1 MASIDDIKAL
11 RDRTGISVMQCRKA
25 LEEAGDDM
33 EKAVIILQRK
43 SKEAADKKA
52 DRAIGAGTVGSY
64 VHAGGAVGVLVELAC
79 ETDFVARNDEFVE
92 LASNLAMH
100 VAAMAPSYLSM
111 DDVTEE
117 ELSRVRGI
125 LEAEVAEE
133 GDKPAEMKE
142 KILEGK
148 IKSYFKE
155 KVLLDQPYIL
165 ENSKTVA
172 QVIKEAIQKFG
183 ENTRISRYSRF
194 AIGE

>member
-1 MASIDDIKAL
+1 MPSIDDIKAL

-33 EKAVIILQRK
+33 EKAVVILQRK

-52 DRAIGAGTVGSY
+52 DREIGAGTVGSY
-64 VHAGGAVGVLVELAC
+64 IHAGGSVGALVELAC

-92 LASNLAMH
+92 LANDLAMH
-100 VAAMAPSYLSM
+100 VAAMSPVYLAM
-111 DDVTEE
+111 DDVNDEE
-117 ELSRVRGI
+117 MKRVRGI
-125 LEAEVAEE
+125 LEEEVAKE
-133 GDKPAEMKE
+133 GDKPADIKE

-155 KVLLDQPYIL
+155 KVLLEQPFVK
-165 ENSKTVA
+165 EAEKTIA
-172 QVIKEAIQKFG
+172 AVIKEAVQKFG
-183 ENTRISRYSRF
+183 ENTRVTRFSRF